1 MNDEFTYRY
10 LGVICQDKRIPL
22 FEDITSVY
30 AKAIPTVGL
39 TEPLTF
45 QDCPGCHRK
54 HTFQPGELVQ
64 WHGKRSEILHP
75 RQKSPRE

>member
-1 MNDEFTYRY
+1 MSNKVTYCY

-39 TEPLTF
+39 TAPLTLK
-45 QDCPGCHRK
+45 DCPGCHRE

-64 WHGKRSEILHP
+64 WSGKKIENLPQR
-75 RQKSPRE
+75 RKSQTE